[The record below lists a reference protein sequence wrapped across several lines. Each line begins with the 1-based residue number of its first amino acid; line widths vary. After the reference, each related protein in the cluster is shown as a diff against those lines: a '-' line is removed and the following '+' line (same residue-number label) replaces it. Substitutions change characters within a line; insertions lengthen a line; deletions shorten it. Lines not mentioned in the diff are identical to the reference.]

1 MLKKVTFKILQG
13 RLHQYINQEL
23 LDVQVGFRKG
33 KGDIDQTV
41 NIHWTIKK
49 VREFQKN
56 TYFYFTD
63 HTEASNCVD
72 HNKLKNSERDGNSR
86 PPYQFPEKP
95 VCGARSNS

>member
-1 MLKKVTFKILQG
+1 MPKNVQAIIQLHSFHMLKKVTFKILQG

-33 KGDIDQTV
+33 RGDIDQIV
-41 NIHWTIKK
+41 NIHWTTKK

-72 HNKLKNSERDGNSR
+72 HNKL
-86 PPYQFPEKP
+86 
-95 VCGARSNS
+95 